1 MANLGK
7 TLGSDKI
14 RNTIAA
20 LLAEMPHEEDPQT
33 REEMFSESE
42 LLQGV
47 LDEVH
52 WTANALFIREDYFY
66 EGFAEECAS
75 GFGPTT
81 GWPYDCIDWSRAAI
95 ELRQDYVA
103 VDILGDTYLVRG

>member
-7 TLGSDKI
+7 TLDSDDI
-14 RNTIAA
+14 RSRIADLDLVVQDQPDDEEAEQERMA
-20 LLAEMPHEEDPQT
+20 L
-33 REEMFSESE
+33 R
-42 LLQGV
+42 GV

-81 GWPYDCIDWSRAAI
+81 GWPYDCIDWEKAAI
-95 ELRQDYVA
+95 EMRQDYRA
-103 VDILGDTYLVRG
+103 IDILGDTYLVRG